1 MPKPTAPREEIVAKL
16 FEVFRSHG
24 YEGASL
30 KLLSDATG
38 LGRSSLYH
46 YFPNGKEDMAAAVLA
61 GVDAWSLEHMRP
73 ILESDAGP
81 REKARQVADALSAF
95 YDGGEKSCLLELFA
109 IGDARDLFGDSVA
122 QRPVPVQALG
132 HRITE
137 QIAQE
142 AGASPA
148 DAEARA
154 EDALIALHGALVV
167 SRGRRD
173 PSVFR
178 RVLDSLPDRLTG

>member
-46 YFPNGKEDMAAAVLA
+46 YFPNGKEDMASAVLA
-61 GVDAWSLEHMRP
+61 GVDAWSLEHLRP

-109 IGDARDLFGDSVA
+109 IGDARDLFGDRVA
-122 QRPVPVQALG
+122 QRLDGYGTLFA
-132 HRITE
+132 R
-137 QIAQE
+137 IAQE